1 MRASSLFRRVR
12 SVRRAALPFIAASGL
27 FAMALT
33 AWAIVGGDE
42 LTIVRQVHPAVHVK
56 TVQNELNDLVMA
68 GKNAQ
73 AFVLAF
79 ERGDGIFGAAFN
91 AVDGSGV
98 NVGNGERYSH
108 VPRPDLSGPAQWAT
122 HLPPRVTGPNA
133 TSCAECH
140 NTPVEDGAGRPS
152 ANVHRDPQRT
162 AAPGRFI
169 QRNTPHLFGS
179 GGLQRLAE
187 EMTDDLRAQATAAI
201 LGCGTVGCSVV
212 VNLASKGIS
221 FGTVIITR
229 TAVDPTLPPNNCSGT
244 DAIPFID
251 PADCLAGVGADITGL
266 AGVARD
272 LVVRPFQWKGSVA
285 FVRDFNRDASNQ
297 EIGMQAV
304 EIAGD
309 NVDGDFDGVIN
320 ELGVG
325 DQSVLAL
332 YIAAQPRP
340 TTRQELSRLGLLVP
354 PLTSGENVAIAYGEA
369 HFKAIGCA
377 DCHVPALTIN
387 LATFSEPS
395 RNVNFR
401 DLRFPA
407 GRDPLASGLDPARA
421 VTFDL
426 TADQPDNRIVVGGK
440 EIRFGAFEKGPHGGT
455 AIVRLYGDLK
465 RHDMGPRLAEQID
478 EIGSGASVWLT
489 ENLWGVGSTAPYL
502 HDGRATTLVEAIL
515 EHGGEAQVSRDK
527 FAALTASQKKDVVT
541 FLNNLVDFVVQ
552 TP

>member
-1 MRASSLFRRVR
+1 MR
-12 SVRRAALPFIAASGL
+12 SVRRNVPPLIAAGGL
-27 FAMALT
+27 LAMAFT
-33 AWAIVGGDE
+33 AWAMVDTNE
-42 LTIVRQVHPAVHVK
+42 LTLVRQVHPAVHVK
-56 TVQNELNDLVMA
+56 TAQNELNALVVA
-68 GKNAQ
+68 GQNAQ
-73 AFVLAF
+73 AFELAF
-79 ERGDGIFGAAFN
+79 ERGDGIFGAVFN

-98 NVGNGERYSH
+98 NVGNGERYTH
-108 VPRPDLSGPAQWAT
+108 VPRPDLSGPGQWGT
-122 HLPPRVTGPNA
+122 HLPLRVTGPNA

-152 ANVHRDPQRT
+152 GNVHRDPQRT
-162 AAPGRFI
+162 ATPGKFI
-169 QRNTPHLFGS
+169 QRNTPHLFGT

-187 EMTDDLRAQATAAI
+187 EMTDDLRGQATAAI
-201 LGCGTVGCSVV
+201 IGCGGVGCSVV

-229 TAVDPTLPPNNCSGT
+229 TAVDPTLPPNNCTGT

-304 EIAGD
+304 EMAGD
-309 NVDGDFDGVIN
+309 NVDGDFDGVSN
-320 ELGVG
+320 EFGVG

-340 TTRQELSRLGLLVP
+340 TTRQELCSLGLIP
-354 PLTSGENVAIAYGEA
+354 PITSAENAAIGRGEA
-369 HFKAIGCA
+369 QFKALGCA
-377 DCHVPALTIN
+377 TCHVPALTIN
-387 LATFSEPS
+387 AATFSEPS
-395 RNVNFR
+395 QNVNFR

-407 GRDPLASGLDPARA
+407 GQDPLARDLDPARA

-440 EIRFGAFEKGPHGGT
+440 EIRFGAFEKGPHRGS

-478 EIGSGASVWLT
+478 EIGNGASVWLT

-515 EHGGEAQVSRDK
+515 EHGGEGQASRDK

-541 FLNNLVDFVVQ
+541 FLDNLVDFVIQ